1 MQEKIP
7 YFCSLFNFRYIKALS
22 DIFIMKKTIILFS
35 IVFSVFNMLAQSSEN
50 DTINVYEQDTAMR
63 CHVDSLVLDAGSG
76 YESYQWNTGENTR
89 TIWVSATG
97 TYSVTVSNGIS
108 QTDSCYVNLLNAR
121 IIQESTT
128 LCYKD
133 NFTLI
138 VFPSTYKYLWSNGD
152 TNYFINITLLDTIT
166 YSVLITDNVN
176 TCYDSI
182 TLNVFPRIYVDF
194 EQTILVCP
202 EGECKGQV
210 KATASGGLPPYY
222 YLWNSDIDPGDSSFA
237 IGLCNGEYLIQIIDG
252 YECRFDTSY
261 KVKTYDMPDIEIFHV
276 PPDTVY
282 IENPKVTFFFTNN
295 SSDSIPLTTGSWSFG
310 DGSKSNIPSPT
321 HYYLSVGTYDT
332 CYFKY
337 TTIDGCDSS
346 IRFTIIVKEI
356 ELDIPN
362 VFTPNGDGINDYF
375 EIKKLENYISNVLVI
390 FNRWGKKVYEA
401 SNYQNNWD
409 GDRLDDGVYYYV
421 LKCKG
426 YFDDDEFYGSIM
438 ILGKE

>member
-1 MQEKIP
+1 
-7 YFCSLFNFRYIKALS
+7 
-22 DIFIMKKTIILFS
+22 MKKTIILLS

-50 DTINVYEQDTAMR
+50 DTINVFEQDTAMR
-63 CHVDSLVLDAGSG
+63 CHVDTLVLDAGSG
-76 YESYQWNTGENTR
+76 YESYQWNTGESTR
-89 TIWVSATG
+89 TIFVSVTG
-97 TYSVTVSNGIS
+97 TYSVTVSNGTS

-138 VFPSTYKYLWSNGD
+138 VSPSTYKYLWSNGD
-152 TNYFINITLLDTIT
+152 SNYFTMVAPVDTTT
-166 YSVLITDNVN
+166 YSVIISDTVN
-176 TCYDSI
+176 TCEDSI
-182 TLNVFPRIYVDF
+182 TLDVFPRIYVDF

-202 EGECKGQV
+202 DAIGDDCKGQV
-210 KATASGGLPPYY
+210 KATASGGLPPYQY
-222 YLWNSDIDPGDSSFA
+222 SWKDADVDPGDSSFA
-237 IGLCNGEYLIQIIDG
+237 IGLCDDPYSIIITDG
-252 YECRFDTSY
+252 YECQFDTSY
-261 KVKTYDMPDIEIFHV
+261 EVKTYDMPDIEIYHI
-276 PPDTVY
+276 PDSVY
-282 IENPKVTFFFTNN
+282 IENPQVTFFFTNN
-295 SSDSIPLTTGSWSFG
+295 SSDSIPLTTGSWDFG
-310 DGSKSNIPSPT
+310 DGTKSNIPSPT
-321 HYYLSVGTYDT
+321 HYYLSVEEYV

-337 TTIDGCDSS
+337 TTIDGCNDS
-346 IRFTIIVKEI
+346 IRFVIDVREI

-375 EIKKLENYISNVLVI
+375 EIKKLENFISNDLVI

-426 YFDDDEFYGSIM
+426 FFDDDEFYGSIM

>member
-7 YFCSLFNFRYIKALS
+7 YFCSLFNFRYIKVLT
-22 DIFIMKKTIILFS
+22 DIFIMKKTIILLS
-35 IVFSVFNMLAQSSEN
+35 IVFSVFNMLAQSHEN
-50 DTINVYEQDTAMR
+50 DTINVFEQDTAMR

-76 YESYQWNTGENTR
+76 YESYQWNTGESTR

-97 TYSVTVSNGIS
+97 TYIVTVSNGIS

-128 LCYKD
+128 ICYKD
-133 NFTLI
+133 TCLLEVN
-138 VFPSTYKYLWSNGD
+138 PSSYSYLWNNGD
-152 TNYFINITLLDTIT
+152 TDYFIFVEPVDTTT
-166 YSVLITDNVN
+166 YSVIITDTVN

-182 TLNVFPRIYVDF
+182 TLDVFPRIYVDF

-202 EGECKGQV
+202 GGECKGQV
-210 KATASGGLPPYY
+210 KATASGGLPPYQY
-222 YLWNSDIDPGDSSFA
+222 SWKDTDVDPGDPSFA
-237 IGLCNGEYLIQIIDG
+237 IGLCDDQYSITINDG
-252 YECRFDTSY
+252 YECHFDTSY
-261 KVKTYDMPDIEIFHV
+261 EVKTYDMPDIEIYHV
-276 PPDTVY
+276 PDSVY
-282 IENPKVTFFFTNN
+282 IENPRVTFFFTNN
-295 SSDSIPLTTGSWSFG
+295 SSDSIPLTTSSWDFG
-310 DGSKSNIPSPT
+310 DGTKSNIPSPT
-321 HYYLSVGTYDT
+321 HYYLSVEEYV

-337 TTIDGCDSS
+337 TTIDGCNDS
-346 IRFTIIVKEI
+346 IRFVIDVREI

-375 EIKKLENYISNVLVI
+375 EIKKLENFISNVLII

-426 YFDDDEFYGSIM
+426 YFDDDEFFGSIM